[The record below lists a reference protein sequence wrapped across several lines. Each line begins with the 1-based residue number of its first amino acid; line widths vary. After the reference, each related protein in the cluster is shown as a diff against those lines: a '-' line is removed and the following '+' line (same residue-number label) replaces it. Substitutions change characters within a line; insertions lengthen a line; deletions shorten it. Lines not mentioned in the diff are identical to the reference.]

1 MRDRLEDIPLLFRHL
16 AVEARARYRREIPD
30 INEEYLAE
38 LMARDW
44 PGNVREL
51 RNVADRFVLGV
62 ELVNAPSSGAGSTLF
77 EQVATYERALIVA
90 ELKRNDGAIKPTY
103 ENLGLSRKALYEK
116 MRKYGLGK
124 DEALSV

>member
-1 MRDRLEDIPLLFRHL
+1 MI
-16 AVEARARYRREIPD
+16 
-30 INEEYLAE
+30 
-38 LMARDW
+38 RDW

-62 ELVNAPSSGAGSTLF
+62 EQVTERRGGGSSNLF
-77 EQVATYERALIVA
+77 EQVASYERALIAA
-90 ELKRNDGAIKPTY
+90 ELKRNEGAIKPTY

-124 DEALSV
+124 EEAVPG